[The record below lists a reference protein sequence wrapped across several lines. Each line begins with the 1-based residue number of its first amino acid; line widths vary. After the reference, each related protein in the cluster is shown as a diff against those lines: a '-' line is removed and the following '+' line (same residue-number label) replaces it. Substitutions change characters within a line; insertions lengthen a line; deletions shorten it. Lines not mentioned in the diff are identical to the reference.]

1 EEVLVL
7 RHLLRVKKCLFL
19 APLLGEQE
27 NVGNLSP
34 LWLEHCRIDQDE
46 MVQDMGTPDRHL
58 WCQPP
63 AHEVA
68 DERHLVQ
75 TQFLQE
81 PQGEVGEVGEGL
93 QPGRPLGAAEAREDG
108 SINGEVLGKTAVI
121 SEPPQI
127 AFDTVEH
134 HQWPALASS
143 QHMDLR
149 SSYFNK
155 LFVTFRTR

>member
-1 EEVLVL
+1 
-7 RHLLRVKKCLFL
+7 
-19 APLLGEQE
+19 
-27 NVGNLSP
+27 
-34 LWLEHCRIDQDE
+34 
-46 MVQDMGTPDRHL
+46 MGAPDRHL
-58 WCQPP
+58 CRQPP
-63 AHEVA
+63 AYEVA

-75 TQFLQE
+75 TQLLQE

-93 QPGRPLGAAEAREDG
+93 QPGRSLGAAETREGG

-143 QHMDLR
+143 QQMDLR

-155 LFVTFRTR
+155 LFVRFRSRHIYVLRVTIRPKFLPNSQVYKSPLPRSGRRRKKRF